1 MKLPIYKY
9 NCTNY
14 LQQYSGMVTKWVM
27 KDECQVVAV
36 DNSDLSTMF
45 LLLNSMIGSGILVQA
60 YVFKEVGLIV
70 IVFKYI
76 VITIMNY
83 AGVESLIRCSESK
96 LIYDYSDLAESIHG
110 EYGSIAVDTS
120 MIIYGYGY

>member
-1 MKLPIYKY
+1 
-9 NCTNY
+9 
-14 LQQYSGMVTKWVM
+14 M

-45 LLLNSMIGSGILVQA
+45 LLLNSIIGSGILVQA

-120 MIIYGYGY
+120 MIIYGYGSLVPYVLIEINGILVSFF